1 MTLVQDYLDLTK
13 QYTSK
18 YGVKTL
24 LLMQVG
30 AFFEVYALR
39 DKMGHITGSQIEEF
53 SRICD

>member
-18 YGVKTL
+18 YGTKTL

-39 DKMGHITGSQIEEF
+39 DIAGKISGSQM
-53 SRICD
+53 